1 MIQSIATR
9 VAGLACAVL
18 TLGVAS
24 PPAAATTGADLPR
37 FGDVQRALTELAESD
52 LVVGAIGAV
61 YVDGRLVG
69 KGSAGTRLLNG
80 GGKIPADARYRVG
93 SQTKQMVAAV
103 VVQLVG
109 EGKISLDD
117 KLSDVLPDTAG
128 QDLVELAGQI
138 TVRQLLDHTS
148 GIPDYFGALDKDSLF
163 DFTTYYRP
171 AELVKRSRSL
181 DRQQEPGQAFSY
193 SNTNYIL
200 LGMIIERLTG
210 KSLADELD
218 RRVFGPLHMNRTYL
232 PTKPPEGIRGP
243 HGHGY
248 QPDSQGEL
256 RDVDRINASSLW
268 AAGGVVSTARDISV
282 FQRAFAQGGLVP
294 PELQEVLRALVIGGG
309 GSGGGERPC
318 AGTELEISASTGSAP
333 GFRATTFTTSDGRVQ
348 FAMSTTLTKHDNA
361 ALSALSRT
369 AAESVLCPG
378 K

>member
-1 MIQSIATR
+1 M
-9 VAGLACAVL
+9 AGLTCAVL
-18 TLGVAS
+18 TLSVAS
-24 PPAAATTGADLPR
+24 PPAAASTGADLPR

-52 LVVGAIGAV
+52 LMVGAIGAL

-80 GGKIPADARYRVG
+80 GGTIPADARYRIG

-109 EGKISLDD
+109 EDRISLED
-117 KLSDVLPDTAG
+117 KLSDVLPDTAD
-128 QDLVELAGQI
+128 QDLVEPADQI
-138 TVRQLLDHTS
+138 TIRQLLDHTS
-148 GIPDYFGALDKDSLF
+148 GIPDYFGALGENSLF
-163 DFTTYYRP
+163 DFTTHYPP
-171 AELVKRSRSL
+171 AELVKRSRSP
-181 DRQQEPGQAFSY
+181 DRQQEPGETFSY

-200 LGMIIERLTG
+200 LGMIIERPTG
-210 KSLADELD
+210 KPPADELD
-218 RRVFGPLHMNRTYL
+218 RRVFRPLHMNRTYL

-248 QPDSQGEL
+248 APDSQGEL
-256 RDVDRINASSLW
+256 RDVDRINASTLW

-282 FQRAFAQGGLVP
+282 FERAFIQGGLVP
-294 PELQEVLRALVIGGG
+294 PELQDVLRGLVLGGG
-309 GSGGGERPC
+309 GGGGERPC
-318 AGTELEISASTGSAP
+318 AGKGLEITTVTGSAP

-348 FAMSTTLTKHDNA
+348 FAVSTTLTKQDNA
-361 ALSALSRT
+361 ALSALSRA